1 MPRTASAVVAFHG
14 SDGVPERRKRQSARA
29 IGHAAATTSAP
40 PMTARTERGKTA
52 PATPIGNNRSSP
64 SPIRRTPSAISGGG
78 AITPAVSRAPFM
90 PSSRRPAP
98 GSRLPAAPAS
108 RDGRSREW
116 SPDAQR
122 GSPPPFRRTDRAGWP
137 RPARGRRVE
146 DALRDRRHGVVP
158 RMVRDRHRPEA
169 PEFGHLRRVK
179 SGRAVQPRYQDNRQA
194 FGHSAVPLARLRR
207 KIRLYS
213 RVLHC
218 NILTLRH

>member
-98 GSRLPAAPAS
+98 GSLLPAAPAS
-108 RDGRSREW
+108 RDGLRREW
-116 SPDAQR
+116 SQVANR
-122 GSPPPFRRTDRAGWP
+122 GENPTHHRIELKDHP
-137 RPARGRRVE
+137 RP
-146 DALRDRRHGVVP
+146 
-158 RMVRDRHRPEA
+158 
-169 PEFGHLRRVK
+169 
-179 SGRAVQPRYQDNRQA
+179 
-194 FGHSAVPLARLRR
+194 
-207 KIRLYS
+207 
-213 RVLHC
+213 VLHR
-218 NILTLRH
+218 LE